1 MGASWQLITDG
12 IGASAFLRAVREDPQ
27 TRGLLFAGT
36 ELGVYVSFDDGD
48 HWQSLQLN
56 LPTVSI
62 HDLDIHGDDLLVAT
76 HGRAF
81 WVLDNITPLR
91 QAHDAIKAG
100 GAYLYRPA
108 TAVRVD
114 NDDFVSTPLPPE
126 EPTANNPP
134 NGAVV
139 DYYLDAAAAHIKLE
153 IFDASQNLVQ
163 TFSSD
168 DPRVQHPPRPIAERW
183 FPKPEILETTPGTHR
198 FVWNLAWG
206 NASPK
211 PAAQP
216 AGDEYR
222 SPRGPRAVPGAYQV
236 RLTIDGKTLTQPLKI
251 VMDPRSPAT
260 ARDLEQQLAAG
271 PADFCRGHFA
281 AGKLWQRSGRCRS
294 SCPTSIQSS
303 IVITLS

>member
-1 MGASWQLITDG
+1 MALARRHSCGL
-12 IGASAFLRAVREDPQ
+12 SAKIHRLVGCSLPEPNSAPTLHSTTVT
-27 TRGLLFAGT
+27 TR
-36 ELGVYVSFDDGD
+36 
-48 HWQSLQLN
+48 QSLQLN

-81 WVLDNITPLR
+81 WILDNITPLR
-91 QAHDAIKAG
+91 QAHDAVKAG

-126 EPTANNPP
+126 EPIANNPP

-139 DYYLDAAAAHIKLE
+139 DYYLDATAAHIKLE
-153 IFDASQNLVQ
+153 IFDLGQTLVQ
-163 TFSSD
+163 SFSSD

-183 FPKPEILETTPGTHR
+183 FPKPEILETTPGMHR

-206 NASPK
+206 NPGPK

-216 AGDEYR
+216 SGDEYR

-236 RLTIDGKTLTQPLKI
+236 RVTIDGKTLTQPLKI

-260 ARDLEQQLAAG
+260 ARDLEQQLQLG
-271 PADFCRGHFA
+271 RQIFA
-281 AGKLWQRSGRCRS
+281 EANSSLSKLWQRSGRCRN
-294 SCPTSIQSS
+294 SCPSSNQSS